1 MLKKNYTRKGQACRV
16 TFKHPNEENYKTA
29 ALVGDFNDWD
39 IKACPMKRL
48 KGGSFS
54 VTASLEAAHSH
65 SFRYLMDGD
74 IWANDH
80 DADGYIA
87 NEYGSDDSIITV

>member
-1 MLKKNYTRKGQACRV
+1 MIKKNYTKKGRICRV
-16 TFKHPNEENYKTA
+16 TFKHPNEKNHKTA
-29 ALVGDFNDWD
+29 ALVGDFNDWN

-54 VTASLEAAHSH
+54 VTVSVETGNSYR
-65 SFRYLMDGD
+65 FRYVLDDD
-74 IWANDH
+74 IWVNDYN
-80 DADGYIA
+80 ADNYIG